1 MWDRAGRS
9 RRRAASNVVRLE
21 TTTMIPKRAATVPAP
36 PPVLTPVFR
45 YDAGRGAAPDRMR
58 MIGIGVAVLAIAA
71 VFVPRL
77 LG

>member
-1 MWDRAGRS
+1 
-9 RRRAASNVVRLE
+9 
-21 TTTMIPKRAATVPAP
+21 MIPKRAATVPAP

>member
-1 MWDRAGRS
+1 
-9 RRRAASNVVRLE
+9 
-21 TTTMIPKRAATVPAP
+21 MIPKRAATLPTP

-45 YDAGRGAAPDRMR
+45 YDAGRSAAPDRVR
-58 MIGIGVAVLAIAA
+58 MIGIGVAVLAVAA